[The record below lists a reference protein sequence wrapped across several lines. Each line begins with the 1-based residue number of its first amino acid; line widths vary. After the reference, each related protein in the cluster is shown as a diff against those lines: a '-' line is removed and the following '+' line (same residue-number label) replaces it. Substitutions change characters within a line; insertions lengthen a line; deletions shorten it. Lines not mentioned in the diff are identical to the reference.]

1 MQDNNSIGYYIM
13 NTNKLMGRYVI
24 KNFEKKSKYRI
35 SPMQVMIMKYL
46 LKNQNKRIFQQDICD
61 TFNLRRST
69 VSGIL
74 TTMEK
79 NAIIIRKVAREDPR
93 KNEIKLTKMFV
104 NNTKEVSAEL
114 MNLESILEQDFTL
127 EEKAELIRLLK
138 KLEGNLIEEERKKD
152 V

>member
-46 LKNQNKRIFQQDICD
+46 LKNQNKKIFQQDICD

-79 NAIIIRKVAREDPR
+79 
-93 KNEIKLTKMFV
+93 M
-104 NNTKEVSAEL
+104 
-114 MNLESILEQDFTL
+114 
-127 EEKAELIRLLK
+127 LL
-138 KLEGNLIEEERKKD
+138 L
-152 V
+152 

>member
-46 LKNQNKRIFQQDICD
+46 LKNQNKKIFQQDICD

-127 EEKAELIRLLK
+127 EDKAELIRLLK

>member
-46 LKNQNKRIFQQDICD
+46 LKNQNKKIFQQDICD

-114 MNLESILEQDFTL
+114 MDLESILEQDFTL
-127 EEKAELIRLLK
+127 EEKTELIRLLK

>member
-46 LKNQNKRIFQQDICD
+46 LKNQNKKIFQQDICD

-114 MNLESILEQDFTL
+114 MNLEIILEQDFTL

>member
-1 MQDNNSIGYYIM
+1 
-13 NTNKLMGRYVI
+13 
-24 KNFEKKSKYRI
+24 
-35 SPMQVMIMKYL
+35 
-46 LKNQNKRIFQQDICD
+46 
-61 TFNLRRST
+61 
-69 VSGIL
+69 
-74 TTMEK
+74 
-79 NAIIIRKVAREDPR
+79 
-93 KNEIKLTKMFV
+93 MFV